1 MNKVQ
6 RAVIM
11 AAGMGKRMQPL
22 TLTTP
27 KPLVEVHGKKMIESV
42 IDALH
47 LNGIG
52 EIYVVVGYL
61 KEQFD
66 FLEKKYQGL
75 KLVTN
80 PYFDTCN
87 NISSLYVARN
97 FLTDAIILDGD
108 QIICDASVFHPE
120 FGLSGYNAVWVEN
133 ETKEWLMQVDER
145 RIVTSCS
152 RTGGKGGWQLFSV
165 SRWNKEDGMKLKKY
179 VELEFFEK
187 NNRQIYWD
195 DIAMFEHFSDFK
207 LGIYP
212 MKSGAVIEIDSINEL
227 VALDASY
234 KVYGE
239 KS

>member
-22 TLTTP
+22 TFTTP

-66 FLEKKYQGL
+66 FLEKKYPGL

-97 FLTDAIILDGD
+97 FLTDAMILDGD
-108 QIICDASVFHPE
+108 QIICDANVLHPE
-120 FGLSGYNAVWVEN
+120 FDFSGYNAVWVEG
-133 ETKEWLMQVDER
+133 ETDEWLMQVDEH

-179 VELEFFEK
+179 VELEFIEK

-195 DIAMFEHFSDFK
+195 DIAMFEHFSEFK
-207 LGIYP
+207 LSIYP
-212 MKSGAVIEIDSINEL
+212 MKSGAVIEIDNFNEL
-227 VALDASY
+227 LAIDASY
-234 KVYGE
+234 KAFGE
-239 KS
+239 K